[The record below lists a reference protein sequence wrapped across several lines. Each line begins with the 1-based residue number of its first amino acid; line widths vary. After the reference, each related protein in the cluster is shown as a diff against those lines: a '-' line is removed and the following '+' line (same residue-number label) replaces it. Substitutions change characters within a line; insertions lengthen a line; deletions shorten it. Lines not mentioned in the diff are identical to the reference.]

1 MKPRFPAVTLQLPAW
16 LEAELPPTDHVFAT
30 PEDRME
36 LVLRLASL
44 NIKYQTGGPFGAAI
58 FDLESGTLIAPGVNI
73 VVPSHASIAHAE
85 MVAVSMA
92 QRSLETHDLGPIG
105 KSGTQLVTSV
115 APCAMC
121 LGAVPWSGVRSLIC
135 GARGEDA
142 NAIGFDE
149 GSKPTDWV
157 AQLEARG
164 ITVQN
169 DLMRPAAAEVLNS
182 YKSSGGPI
190 YNGRSPD

>member
-1 MKPRFPAVTLQLPAW
+1 MNPRFPAVVLQLPYW
-16 LEAELPPTDHVFAT
+16 LESELPPVDHIFAT
-30 PEDRME
+30 PDDRMT
-36 LVLRLASL
+36 LVLRLATL
-44 NIKYQTGGPFGAAI
+44 NIKHQTGGPFAAAV
-58 FDLESGTLIAPGVNI
+58 FDLESGTLVAPGVNI
-73 VVPSHASIAHAE
+73 VVSSHASIAHAE

-92 QRSLETHDLGPIG
+92 QRIQLTHDLGSIG

-169 DLMRPAAAEVLNS
+169 DLMRAAAADVLNH
-182 YKSSGGPI
+182 YKESGGAI
-190 YNGRSPD
+190 YNGRSPR

>member
-1 MKPRFPAVTLQLPAW
+1 
-16 LEAELPPTDHVFAT
+16 
-30 PEDRME
+30 ME
-36 LVLRLASL
+36 LVLHLASL
-44 NIKYQTGGPFGAAI
+44 NIKHQTGGPFGAAV
-58 FDLESGTLIAPGVNI
+58 FDLDSGTLIAPGVNI

-92 QRSLETHDLGPIG
+92 QRTLQTHDLGPIG
-105 KSGTQLVTSV
+105 KNGTQLVTSV

-157 AQLEARG
+157 GELEARG
-164 ITVQN
+164 IAVQN
-169 DLMRPAAAEVLNS
+169 DLMRDAAAQVLNN
-182 YKSSGGPI
+182 YEASGGAI